1 MPEVQVSFLLPSFLR
16 ITSGEYEAGAHQ
28 VRIEVLEPLLLEG
41 LAPRTQVRARFTHD
55 DSNDQNVIQR
65 QKARDADQ
73 LLWGTNRLLRWYRA
87 VTHRAEMVEVTR
99 AQASPFRF
107 EVLNGPADAGWTSD
121 LQYEAAGPEPLDM
134 PRAEITQR
142 VREGFASGQEPD
154 VSELFLLDADR
165 ALSQGRFRE
174 TALFCWSTIDSV
186 FSRKYDALVE
196 IALAGEWAAARDFFT
211 GVDFGMK
218 NKMTAALYLVAR
230 QSLFR
235 QPGDFWQRLS
245 ESYTKRNHIIHRG
258 ETASEDEARQAIAVA
273 RRVVE
278 IIRAIPMPAATAAV
292 ANAPG
297 NATPPP
303 LPPA

>member
-16 ITSGEYEAGAHQ
+16 IASGEYEAGTHQ
-28 VRIEVLEPLLLEG
+28 IRIEVLEPLLLEG
-41 LAPRTQVRARFTHD
+41 LAPRTGVRARFTHD
-55 DSNDQNVIQR
+55 DSDDQNVIQR

-73 LLWGTNRLLRWYRA
+73 LLWGVNRLLRWYRA
-87 VTHRAEMVEVTR
+87 VTHRADMVEVTR
-99 AQASPFRF
+99 AQASPFQF
-107 EVLNGPADAGWTSD
+107 EVLNGPSDPGWTSD

-134 PRAEITQR
+134 PRAEITER

-174 TALFCWSTIDSV
+174 TVLFCWSTIDSV

-196 IALAGEWAAARDFFT
+196 VALTGEWAAARDFFT

-235 QPGDFWQRLS
+235 QPGDLWQRLS
-245 ESYTKRNHIIHRG
+245 ESYAKRNHIIHRG
-258 ETASEDEARQAIAVA
+258 ETATEDDARQAIAVV

-278 IIRAIPMPAATAAV
+278 IMRAIPMPAAAVPV

-297 NATPPP
+297 NATPTPP
-303 LPPA
+303 PPA